1 MEWRLQVTL
10 EWNRLRF
17 ETWNSIQRE
26 DLKSNSKL
34 REKISVGNKKG
45 GRGKKDPRTTQ
56 QNVATKPNTLNP
68 SLLIVWGWVYSGSGQ
83 SKASMQ
89 QLYTYHV
96 TCASRCCLL
105 VRRPLQ
111 PTRSC
116 ILQSPLSNEYCLWRT
131 GHD

>member
-68 SLLIVWGWVYSGSGQ
+68 SLLIVWGWVYSGSGSQ
-83 SKASMQ
+83 RLPCSSYTLTMLHALQGVAYWYTDPYSPPGPASFRA
-89 QLYTYHV
+89 L
-96 TCASRCCLL
+96 
-105 VRRPLQ
+105 
-111 PTRSC
+111 
-116 ILQSPLSNEYCLWRT
+116 
-131 GHD
+131 